1 MSCCRCDALLPQV
14 ELLEDL
20 KRLQADIYLVQ
31 WENQQCELR
40 TSHAE
45 EELRDMQLLHTTK
58 ELQVRAPSSAALACN
73 PKLVSLLSS
82 CNRGRGEAADLGIGT
97 RSAWL
102 GAAQGRRSAPCHPSV
117 APCAQAPACRAAASY
132 APSDRWRCTTPAC

>member
-1 MSCCRCDALLPQV
+1 M

-31 WENQQCELR
+31 WESQQCELR

-58 ELQVRAPSSAALACN
+58 ELQVRAAQYTASPCV
-73 PKLVSLLSS
+73 PRLVS
-82 CNRGRGEAADLGIGT
+82 
-97 RSAWL
+97 
-102 GAAQGRRSAPCHPSV
+102 
-117 APCAQAPACRAAASY
+117 
-132 APSDRWRCTTPAC
+132 